1 MFISFFVNI
10 SLTLERKTCVKFAK
24 NILKKQKMKI
34 FKKALLLGFFFLSTL
49 TVFSQIKVTGK
60 VIDGDLNQPL
70 AGANVLVKGTSNGSI
85 TDFDGKFEVTTTL
98 KSGQISI
105 SYLGF
110 QTRTVSFT
118 VTGSSVDLGN
128 IIVSPDANQLAEV
141 VVVGRGIIDVAKERK
156 TPIAVSTI
164 KGVEIQEKVGTADVT
179 QTMVNTP
186 SVYVAGQAGGFGDS
200 RITVRGFQQDNTA
213 FLLNGQ
219 PINGME
225 DGLMYWSNWSG
236 ISDIANFIQI
246 QRGLGSSKLAISSVG
261 GTVNFV
267 TKATD
272 KKEGGFA
279 SMGVA
284 NNNYFKST
292 AAYNTGM
299 SAKGFGMSVMLS
311 HWQGAGYNQ
320 GTRGEGQNYFISF
333 GYKPNDRHNFNFLIT
348 GAPQSHDQNFTKRIS
363 DYLGFGRKYNNNFG
377 YLNGQYIS
385 ERTNFYHKPVA
396 NLNWDFDI
404 NETTSLSTVLYA
416 SWGRGGG
423 TGNYG
428 SGKRSIS
435 QFNPYIG
442 ENQNTYINYDQIFSE
457 NSADADGIGTS
468 SNYVIRASM
477 NNHAWYGL
485 VSNFKK
491 EINDNLNLNFG
502 LDLRTYNG
510 DHYRQVSNFLGLN
523 AWSES
528 RRLRDN
534 NHVIPNPNTLPSAT
548 NTVNQS
554 YSINPW
560 YAFFNSADDSQKI
573 DYDYSE
579 TISYGGVFGQL
590 EYSNENFSTFFQGAI
605 SNQSHQRFD
614 YYDYQAE
621 FQDSEKVSNVGYNVK
636 GGAAY
641 NFDGKHAFY
650 ANAGYYSRQP
660 YHDNI
665 YLNFTNQVN
674 PLTENEKVLGLEAGY
689 TFKSKL
695 FTGSLNA
702 YRTTWEDRVVTNSS
716 VRTTDGVIGTTPV
729 FTGDVIF
736 VTNQGVK
743 QVHSGLELDFVFKPF
758 DRLDVKG
765 FGSLG
770 NWEYDGNA
778 ITTTRDENL
787 NTLLVSETDLDGG
800 KVGDAAQTTWGLGAK
815 FEIFERFS
823 IDADWRNYYNLYS
836 NVAAKDNLELPS
848 FDLVDAGFS
857 YKMLVGKDK
866 QNAVNFRF
874 NVNNVFD
881 EVYLSELR
889 SNIKVTDN
897 IPASGSTPSPGTYQ
911 ANGRVYKGIADGNQG
926 FFGLGRTWNFTVRYN
941 F

>member
-1 MFISFFVNI
+1 
-10 SLTLERKTCVKFAK
+10 
-24 NILKKQKMKI
+24 MKI
-34 FKKALLLGFFFLSTL
+34 FKNALLFGFMFMSTL
-49 TVFSQIKVTGK
+49 TVFSQSKVTGT
-60 VIDGDLNQPL
+60 VIDGEFNQPL
-70 AGANVLVKGTSNGSI
+70 AGASVVVKGTTTGTA
-85 TDFDGKFEVTTTL
+85 TDFDGKFEITTSQ
-98 KSGQISI
+98 KSGEIVISF
-105 SYLGF
+105 LGYE
-110 QTRTVSFT
+110 TKTVSYT
-118 VTGSSVDLGN
+118 ITGNSVNVGN
-128 IIVSPDANQLAEV
+128 VVVSPEAGQLEEV
-141 VVVGRGIIDVAKERK
+141 ILVGKGIIDVAKERK

-164 KGVEIQEKVGTADVT
+164 KASEIQAKVGTSDVT
-179 QTMVNTP
+179 QAMVNTP
-186 SVYVAGQAGGFGDS
+186 SVYVAGQAGGYGDS

-225 DGLMYWSNWSG
+225 DGKMYWSNWSG
-236 ISDIANFIQI
+236 MSDIANFIQV

-272 KKEGGFA
+272 KKEGGFV

-284 NNNYFKST
+284 NSDYFKST

-299 SAKGFGMSVMLS
+299 NAKGFGMSIMMS
-311 HWQGAGYNQ
+311 HWQGDGYIQ

-348 GAPQSHDQNFTKRIS
+348 GAPQSHDQNFTKTIS
-363 DYLGFGRKYNNNFG
+363 SYLQYGRKYNNNWG
-377 YLNGQYIS
+377 TLNGKYLS

-396 NLNWDFDI
+396 NLNWDFNI

-428 SGKRSIS
+428 RGKR
-435 QFNPYIG
+435 
-442 ENQNTYINYDQIFSE
+442 TTSE
-457 NSADADGIGTS
+457 GYVDFDAIYANNIADTDGIGSNES
-468 SNYVIRASM
+468 SDPNRNNNYVIRASM

-485 VSNFKK
+485 VTNFKK
-491 EINDNLNLNFG
+491 ELNKNLNLNFG

-523 AWSES
+523 SWYET

-534 NHVIPNPNTLPSAT
+534 THFSNSSLPLGT

-554 YSINPW
+554 YNINPW
-560 YAFFNSADDSQKI
+560 YAFFNAADDNQKI

-590 EYSNENFSTFFQGAI
+590 EYSNDNFSAFFQGAI

-614 YYDYQAE
+614 YYDYQDQY
-621 FQDSEKVSNVGYNVK
+621 QDSEKVSNVGYNVK

-641 NFDGKHAFY
+641 NFAEKHSVY

-689 TFKSKL
+689 TFKTKM
-695 FTGSLNA
+695 FTASLNA
-702 YRTTWEDRVVTNSS
+702 YRTTWEDRVVASS
-716 VRTTDGVIGTTPV
+716 TVQTANGTIGTTPV
-729 FTGDVIF
+729 SAGDVLFIED
-736 VTNQGVK
+736 QGVK
-743 QVHSGLELDFVFKPF
+743 QVHSGLELDFAYKP
-758 DRLDVKG
+758 LDNFELKG
-765 FGSLG
+765 FASIG
-770 NWEYDGNA
+770 NWEYDGKA
-778 ITTTRDENL
+778 IRTTRDENL
-787 NTLLVSETDLDGG
+787 SPLLVAETDIDGG
-800 KVGDAAQTTWGLGAK
+800 KVGDAAQTTWGLGARYE
-815 FEIFERFS
+815 FLPRFS
-823 IDADWRNYYNLYS
+823 IDADWRNYDKLHA
-836 NVAAKDNLELPS
+836 NVPVKDNIELPS
-848 FDLVDAGFS
+848 YDLVDAGIS
-857 YKMLVGKDK
+857 YKMLVGKEK
-866 QNAVNFRF
+866 QNSVSFRF
-874 NVNNVFD
+874 NMNNVFD
-881 EVYLSELR
+881 EVYLSEI
-889 SNIKVTDN
+889 SAST
-897 IPASGSTPSPGTYQ
+897 ASGNVNGVFPATSTSTT
-911 ANGRVYKGIADGNQG
+911 YKGVDVRNNAYFG
-926 FFGLGRTWNFTVRYN
+926 FGRTWNFTIRYN

>member
-1 MFISFFVNI
+1 
-10 SLTLERKTCVKFAK
+10 
-24 NILKKQKMKI
+24 MKI
-34 FKKALLLGFFFLSTL
+34 FKNVLLIGFMFLSTL
-49 TVFSQIKVTGK
+49 TAFSQSKVTGT

-70 AGANVLVKGTSNGSI
+70 AGANVVVKGTSKGTV
-85 TDFDGKFEVTTTL
+85 TDFDGKFEISTTE
-98 KSGQISI
+98 KSGQIVV

-110 QTRTVSFT
+110 VTKTISFT
-118 VTGSSVDLGN
+118 ITGNSVNLGN
-128 IIVSPDANQLAEV
+128 IVVAPDASQLEEV
-141 VVVGRGIIDVAKERK
+141 VVIGKGIIDVAKERK

-164 KGVEIQEKVGTADVT
+164 KAVEIQEKVGTADVT
-179 QTMVNTP
+179 QAMVNTP
-186 SVYVAGQAGGFGDS
+186 SVYVAGQSGGYGDS

-225 DGLMYWSNWSG
+225 DGKMYWSNWSG
-236 ISDIANFIQI
+236 MSDIANFIQI

-267 TKATD
+267 TKATE
-272 KKEGGFA
+272 KSQGGFV

-284 NNNYFKST
+284 NSDYFKST
-292 AAYNTGM
+292 AAYNTGIM
-299 SAKGFGMSVMLS
+299 KNGFGASVMLS
-311 HWQGAGYNQ
+311 HWQGDGYNQ

-333 GYKPNDRHNFNFLIT
+333 GYKPNDKHNFNFLIT
-348 GAPQSHDQNFTKRIS
+348 GAPQQHDQNFTKRIS

-396 NLNWDFDI
+396 NLNWDFKI
-404 NETTSLSTVLYA
+404 NETTELSTVLYA

-435 QFNPYIG
+435 QFNPYTG
-442 ENQNTYINYDQIFSE
+442 ANQNTYIDYDQIYSN

-491 EINDNLNLNFG
+491 ELNENLNLNFG

-510 DHYRQVSNFLGLN
+510 DHYRQVSNFLGLD
-523 AWSES
+523 AWRES
-528 RRLRDN
+528 RFLRDN

-554 YSINPW
+554 YNINPW
-560 YAFFNSADDSQKI
+560 YAFFNAADDAQKI

-579 TISYGGVFGQL
+579 TISYGGVFGQI
-590 EYSNENFSTFFQGAI
+590 EYAKDNFSTFFQGAI
-605 SNQSHQRFD
+605 SNQTHQRFD
-614 YYDYQAE
+614 YYDYQDQY
-621 FQDSEKVSNVGYNVK
+621 QDSEKVSNVGYNVK
-636 GGAAY
+636 AGGAY
-641 NFDGKHAFY
+641 NFAEKHAVY

-689 TFKSKL
+689 TFKSKI
-695 FTGSLNA
+695 FTASVNA
-702 YRTTWEDRVVTNSS
+702 YRTTWEDRVVTTSNVQSAN
-716 VRTTDGVIGTTPV
+716 GVIGTTTV
-729 FTGDVIF
+729 LAGDVIF
-736 VTNQGVK
+736 TSNQGVK
-743 QVHSGLELDFVFKPF
+743 QIHSGVELDFVLKPINK
-758 DRLDVKG
+758 LDIKG
-765 FGSLG
+765 FASFG
-770 NWEYDGNA
+770 NWEYSGNA
-778 ITTTRDENL
+778 ISRKFDENL
-787 NTLLVSETDLDGG
+787 NLLLETETDLDGG

-815 FEIFERFS
+815 YEVFERFS
-823 IDADWRNYYNLYS
+823 VDADWRNYDNLYA
-836 NVAAKDNLELPS
+836 NVVAKDNLQLPS
-848 FDLVDAGFS
+848 YDLVDMGIS
-857 YKMLVGKDK
+857 YKMLVGKEK
-866 QNAVNFRF
+866 QNSVNFRF
-874 NVNNVFD
+874 NVNNLFD
-881 EVYLSELR
+881 EVYLSELTT
-889 SNIKVTDN
+889 NIKTDAF
-897 IPASGSTPSPGTYQ
+897 ISGNSGPTYQ
-911 ANGRVYKGIADGNQG
+911 SAGRVYKGIADGNQG
-926 FFGLGRTWNFTVRYN
+926 FFGLGRTWNFTLRYN

>member
-1 MFISFFVNI
+1 
-10 SLTLERKTCVKFAK
+10 
-24 NILKKQKMKI
+24 MKI
-34 FKKALLLGFFFLSTL
+34 FKNVLLIGFMFLSTL
-49 TVFSQIKVTGK
+49 TAFSQSKVTGT

-70 AGANVLVKGTSNGSI
+70 AGANVVVKGTSKGTV
-85 TDFDGKFEVTTTL
+85 TDFDGKFEISTTE
-98 KSGQISI
+98 KSGQIVV

-110 QTRTVSFT
+110 VTKTISFT
-118 VTGSSVDLGN
+118 ITGNSVNLGN
-128 IIVSPDANQLAEV
+128 IVVAPDASQLEEV
-141 VVVGRGIIDVAKERK
+141 VVIGKGIIDVAKERK

-164 KGVEIQEKVGTADVT
+164 KAVEIQEKVGTADVT
-179 QTMVNTP
+179 QAMVNTP
-186 SVYVAGQAGGFGDS
+186 SVYVAGQSGGYGDS

-225 DGLMYWSNWSG
+225 DGKMYWSNWSG
-236 ISDIANFIQI
+236 MSDIANFIQI

-272 KKEGGFA
+272 KKEGGFV

-284 NNNYFKST
+284 NSDYFKST

-299 SAKGFGMSVMLS
+299 NAKGFGMSIMMS
-311 HWQGAGYNQ
+311 HWQGDGYNQ

-333 GYKPNDRHNFNFLIT
+333 GYKPNDKHNFNFLIT

-363 DYLGFGRKYNNNFG
+363 DYLKYGRKYNNNWG
-377 YLNGQYIS
+377 TLNGEYLS
-385 ERTNFYHKPVA
+385 LRTNFYHKPVA
-396 NLNWDFDI
+396 NLNWDFNI
-404 NETTSLSTVLYA
+404 NSTTSLSTVLYA

-423 TGNYG
+423 TGDY
-428 SGKRSIS
+428 KARSYSI
-435 QFNPYIG
+435 PYTNG
-442 ENQNTYINYDQIFSE
+442 QINFDQIFANNLTAPGGVGSQPA
-457 NSADADGIGTS
+457 NML
-468 SNYVIRASM
+468 IRSSM

-485 VSNFKK
+485 VTNFKK
-491 EINDNLNLNFG
+491 ELNENLNLNFG

-523 AWSES
+523 SWTET
-528 RRLRDN
+528 RPLRDN
-534 NHVIPNPNTLPSAT
+534 THIVTTPSTLPVGS

-554 YSINPW
+554 YNINPW
-560 YAFFNSADDSQKI
+560 HAFFNTADDSQKI

-590 EYSNENFSTFFQGAI
+590 EYSNDNFSTFFQGAI

-614 YYDYQAE
+614 YYDYQDQY
-621 FQDSEKVSNVGYNVK
+621 QDSEKVSNVGYNVK

-641 NFDGKHAFY
+641 NFAEKHAVY

-689 TFKSKL
+689 TFKSKM
-695 FTGSLNA
+695 FTASLNA
-702 YRTTWEDRVVTNSS
+702 YRTTWEDRVVTTSTVQATNG
-716 VRTTDGVIGTTPV
+716 TIGTTPV
-729 FTGDVIF
+729 LAGDVIF
-736 VTNQGVK
+736 TENQGVK
-743 QVHSGLELDFVFKPF
+743 QIHSGLELDFVFKPTSNI
-758 DRLDVKG
+758 DVKG
-765 FGSLG
+765 FASMG
-770 NWEYDGNA
+770 NWEYADKA
-778 ITTTRDENL
+778 ISTKRDENL
-787 NTLLVSETDLDGG
+787 NPLLVTETDLDGG
-800 KVGDAAQTTWGLGAK
+800 KVGDAAQTTWGLGVK
-815 FEIFERFS
+815 YEFIKNFS
-823 IDADWRNYYNLYS
+823 IDADWRNYDKLYA

-848 FDLVDAGFS
+848 YDLVDAGIS

-866 QNAVNFRF
+866 QNSVNFRF
-874 NVNNVFD
+874 NMNNVFD
-881 EVYLSELR
+881 EVYLSELT
-889 SNIKVTDN
+889 SNIKTDAF
-897 IPASGSTPSPGTYQ
+897 ISGTSGPTYQ
-911 ANGRVYKGIADGNQG
+911 SAGRVYKGIADGNQG
-926 FFGLGRTWNFTVRYN
+926 YFGFGRTWNFTIRYN

>member
-1 MFISFFVNI
+1 MKFFKNALL
-10 SLTLERKTCVKFAK
+10 SGFMLLTL
-24 NILKKQKMKI
+24 
-34 FKKALLLGFFFLSTL
+34 S
-49 TVFSQIKVTGK
+49 VFSQSKVAGS
-60 VIDGDLNQPL
+60 VIDGELNQPL
-70 AGANVLVKGTSNGSI
+70 VGASVAIKGTTSGTV
-85 TDFDGKFEVTTTL
+85 TDFDGKFEISTSE
-98 KSGQISI
+98 KSGVIVI

-110 QTRTVSFT
+110 ETKT
-118 VTGSSVDLGN
+118 VTYTITGNSVNVGN
-128 IIVSPDANQLAEV
+128 VVLMPDASQLEEV
-141 VVVGRGIIDVAKERK
+141 VVVGKGIIDLAKERK

-164 KGVEIQEKVGTADVT
+164 KAAEIQAKVGTADVT
-179 QTMVNTP
+179 QAMVNTP
-186 SVYVAGQAGGFGDS
+186 SVYVAGQSGGYGDS

-225 DGLMYWSNWSG
+225 DGKMYWSNWSG
-236 ISDIANFIQI
+236 MSDIANFIQI

-272 KKEGGFA
+272 KKEGGSV

-284 NNNYFKST
+284 NSDYFKST
-292 AAYNTGM
+292 AMYNTGM
-299 SAKGFGMSVMLS
+299 MKNGFGASVMLS
-311 HWQGAGYNQ
+311 HWQGDGYNQ

-333 GYKPNDRHNFNFLIT
+333 GYKPNDKHNFNFLIT

-396 NLNWDFDI
+396 NLNWDFNI
-404 NETTSLSTVLYA
+404 NSTTSLSTVLYA

-435 QFNPYIG
+435 EINPYTG
-442 ENQNTYINYDQIFSE
+442 SSQNTYINFDQIYA
-457 NSADADGIGTS
+457 NNLADADGIGS
-468 SNYVIRASM
+468 GSNYAIRASM
-477 NNHAWYGL
+477 NNHAWYGI

-491 EINDNLNLNFG
+491 ELNKNLNLNFG

-510 DHYRQVSNFLGLN
+510 DHYRQISNFMGLN
-523 AWSES
+523 GWTES
-528 RRLRDN
+528 RFLRDN
-534 NHVIPNPNTLPSAT
+534 NHVIPNPNTLPSAS
-548 NTVNQS
+548 NTVTQS
-554 YSINPW
+554 YNINPW
-560 YAFFNSADDSQKI
+560 YAFFNTASDNQKI

-590 EYSNENFSTFFQGAI
+590 EYSNENLSAFFQGAV
-605 SNQSHQRFD
+605 SNQTHQRFD
-614 YYDYQAE
+614 YYDYQEAY
-621 FQDSEKVSNVGYNVK
+621 QDSEKVSNIGFNVK
-636 GGAAY
+636 AGGGY
-641 NFDGKHAFY
+641 MITENHSVY

-689 TFKSKL
+689 TFKSKI
-695 FTGSLNA
+695 FTASLNG
-702 YRTTWEDRVVTNSS
+702 YRTTWEDRVVTTSTVQAANA
-716 VRTTDGVIGTTPV
+716 VIGSTPV
-729 FTGDVIF
+729 LAGDVIF
-736 VTNQGVK
+736 TSNQGVK
-743 QVHSGLELDFVFKPF
+743 QVHSGIELDFIVKPV
-758 DRLDVKG
+758 DKLDIKG
-765 FGSLG
+765 FASFG
-770 NWEYDGNA
+770 NWEYEGKA
-778 ITTTRDENL
+778 ISRKFDENL
-787 NTLLVSETDLDGG
+787 NLLLETEADLDGG

-815 FEIFERFS
+815 YEIFERFS
-823 IDADWRNYYNLYS
+823 IDADWRNYDNLYA

-848 FDLVDAGFS
+848 YDLVDAGIS

-866 QNAVNFRF
+866 QNSVNFRF
-874 NVNNVFD
+874 NMNNVFD
-881 EVYLSELR
+881 EVYLSELT
-889 SNIKVTDN
+889 SNVKTDAF
-897 IPASGSTPSPGTYQ
+897 ISGTSGPTYQ
-911 ANGRVYKGIADGNQG
+911 SAGRVYKGIADGNFG
-926 FFGLGRTWNFTVRYN
+926 YFGLGRTWNFSIRYN

>member
-1 MFISFFVNI
+1 
-10 SLTLERKTCVKFAK
+10 
-24 NILKKQKMKI
+24 MKI
-34 FKKALLLGFFFLSTL
+34 FKNALLFGFMFISALN
-49 TVFSQIKVTGK
+49 VFSQSKVTGT
-60 VIDGDLNQPL
+60 VIDGEFNQPL
-70 AGANVLVKGTSNGSI
+70 SGASITIKGTAKGTT
-85 TDFDGKFEVTTTL
+85 TDFDGKFELSTEV
-98 KSGQISI
+98 KSGQIVI

-110 QTRTVSFT
+110 ETKTISFNI
-118 VTGSSVDLGN
+118 SNNSVDLGN
-128 IIVSPDANQLAEV
+128 IVLLTDASQLQEV
-141 VVVGRGIIDVAKERK
+141 VVIGKGIIDVAKERK

-164 KGVEIQEKVGTADVT
+164 KAVEIQEKVGTADVT
-179 QTMVNTP
+179 QAMVNTP
-186 SVYVAGQAGGFGDS
+186 SVYVAGQSGGYGDS

-225 DGLMYWSNWSG
+225 DGKMYWSNWSG
-236 ISDIANFIQI
+236 MSDIANFIQV

-272 KKEGGFA
+272 KKEGGFV

-284 NNNYFKST
+284 NSDYFKST

-299 SAKGFGMSVMLS
+299 NAKGFGMSIMMS
-311 HWQGAGYNQ
+311 HWQGDGYNQ

-333 GYKPNDRHNFNFLIT
+333 GYKPNDKHNFNFLIT
-348 GAPQSHDQNFTKRIS
+348 GAPQSHDQNFTKTIS
-363 DYLGFGRKYNNNFG
+363 SYLQYGRKYNNNWG
-377 YLNGQYIS
+377 TLNGNYLS

-396 NLNWDFDI
+396 NLNWDYNI

-428 SGKRSIS
+428 RGKR
-435 QFNPYIG
+435 
-442 ENQNTYINYDQIFSE
+442 TTSE
-457 NSADADGIGTS
+457 GYVDFDAIYANNIADSDGIGSAES
-468 SNYVIRASM
+468 SDPNRNNNYVIRASM

-485 VSNFKK
+485 VTNFKK
-491 EINDNLNLNFG
+491 ELNENLNLNFG

-523 AWSES
+523 SWYET

-534 NHVIPNPNTLPSAT
+534 THFSNSSLPLGT
-548 NTVNQS
+548 NTVTQS
-554 YSINPW
+554 YNINPW
-560 YAFFNSADDSQKI
+560 YAFFNTADNNQKI

-579 TISYGGVFGQL
+579 TISYGGVFSQL
-590 EYSNENFSTFFQGAI
+590 EYSNDNFSAFFQGAI

-614 YYDYQAE
+614 YYDYQDDY
-621 FQDSEKVSNVGYNVK
+621 QDSEKVSNVGYNVK

-641 NFDGKHAFY
+641 NFAEKHSVY

-689 TFKSKL
+689 TFKSKM
-695 FTGSLNA
+695 FSGSLNA
-702 YRTTWEDRVVTNSS
+702 YRTTWEDRVVTTSAVQATNG
-716 VRTTDGVIGTTPV
+716 TIGTTPV
-729 FTGDVIF
+729 LAGDVIF
-736 VTNQGVK
+736 TENQGVK
-743 QVHSGLELDFVFKPF
+743 QVHTGLELDFVFKPTSNI
-758 DRLDVKG
+758 DVKG
-765 FGSLG
+765 FVSMG
-770 NWEYDGNA
+770 NWEYADKA
-778 ITTTRDENL
+778 ISTKRDENL
-787 NTLLVSETDLDGG
+787 NPLLVTETDLDGG

-815 FEIFERFS
+815 YEFIKNFS
-823 IDADWRNYYNLYS
+823 IDADWRNYDKLYA

-848 FDLVDAGFS
+848 YDLVDAGIS

-866 QNAVNFRF
+866 QNSINFRF
-874 NVNNVFD
+874 NMNNIFD
-881 EVYLSELR
+881 EVYLSELT
-889 SNIKVTDN
+889 SNIKTDAF
-897 IPASGSTPSPGTYQ
+897 ISGNSGPTYQ
-911 ANGRVYKGIADGNQG
+911 SAGRVYKGIADGNQG
-926 FFGLGRTWNFTVRYN
+926 YFGLGRTWNFTLRYN

>member
-1 MFISFFVNI
+1 
-10 SLTLERKTCVKFAK
+10 
-24 NILKKQKMKI
+24 MKI
-34 FKKALLLGFFFLSTL
+34 FKNALLFGFMFISALN
-49 TVFSQIKVTGK
+49 VFSQSKVTGT
-60 VIDGDLNQPL
+60 VIDGEFNQPL
-70 AGANVLVKGTSNGSI
+70 SGASITIKGTAKGTT
-85 TDFDGKFEVTTTL
+85 TDFDGKFELSTEV
-98 KSGQISI
+98 KSGQIVI

-110 QTRTVSFT
+110 ETKTISFNI
-118 VTGSSVDLGN
+118 SNNSVDLGN
-128 IIVSPDANQLAEV
+128 IVLLTDASQLQEV
-141 VVVGRGIIDVAKERK
+141 VVIGKGIIDVAKERK

-164 KGVEIQEKVGTADVT
+164 KAVEIQEKVGTADVT
-179 QTMVNTP
+179 QAMVNTP
-186 SVYVAGQAGGFGDS
+186 SVYVAGQSGGYGDS

-225 DGLMYWSNWSG
+225 DGKMYWSNWSG
-236 ISDIANFIQI
+236 MSDIANFIQV

-272 KKEGGFA
+272 KKEGGFV

-284 NNNYFKST
+284 NSDYFKST

-299 SAKGFGMSVMLS
+299 NAKGFGMSIMMS
-311 HWQGAGYNQ
+311 HWQGDGYNQ

-333 GYKPNDRHNFNFLIT
+333 GYKPNDKHNFNFLIT
-348 GAPQSHDQNFTKRIS
+348 GAPQSHDQNFTKTIS
-363 DYLGFGRKYNNNFG
+363 SYLQYGRKYNNNWG
-377 YLNGQYIS
+377 TLNGNYLS

-396 NLNWDFDI
+396 NLNWDFNI

-428 SGKRSIS
+428 RGKRTTPEGYVDFDAIYA
-435 QFNPYIG
+435 NNI
-442 ENQNTYINYDQIFSE
+442 
-457 NSADADGIGTS
+457 ADTDGIGSNES
-468 SNYVIRASM
+468 SDPNRNNNYVIRASM

-485 VSNFKK
+485 VTNFKK
-491 EINDNLNLNFG
+491 ELNENLNLNFG

-523 AWSES
+523 SWYET

-534 NHVIPNPNTLPSAT
+534 THFSNSSLPLGT
-548 NTVNQS
+548 NTVTQS
-554 YSINPW
+554 YNINPW
-560 YAFFNSADDSQKI
+560 YAFFNTADNNQKI

-579 TISYGGVFGQL
+579 TISYGGVFSQL
-590 EYSNENFSTFFQGAI
+590 EYSNDNFSAFFQGAI

-614 YYDYQAE
+614 YYDYQDE

-641 NFDGKHAFY
+641 NFAEKHSVY

-689 TFKSKL
+689 TFKSKM
-695 FTGSLNA
+695 FSGSLNA
-702 YRTTWEDRVVTNSS
+702 YRTTWEDRVVTTSAVQATNG
-716 VRTTDGVIGTTPV
+716 TIGTTPV
-729 FTGDVIF
+729 LAGDVIF
-736 VTNQGVK
+736 TENQGVK
-743 QVHSGLELDFVFKPF
+743 QVHTGLELDFVFKPTSNI
-758 DRLDVKG
+758 DVKG
-765 FGSLG
+765 FVSMG
-770 NWEYDGNA
+770 NWEYADKA
-778 ITTTRDENL
+778 ISTKRDENL
-787 NTLLVSETDLDGG
+787 NPLLVTETDLDGG

-815 FEIFERFS
+815 YEFIKNFS
-823 IDADWRNYYNLYS
+823 IDADWRNYDKLYA

-848 FDLVDAGFS
+848 YDLVDAGIS

-866 QNAVNFRF
+866 QNSINFRF
-874 NVNNVFD
+874 NMNNIFD
-881 EVYLSELR
+881 EVYLSELT
-889 SNIKVTDN
+889 SNIKTDAF
-897 IPASGSTPSPGTYQ
+897 ISGNSGPTYQ
-911 ANGRVYKGIADGNQG
+911 SAGRVYKGIADGNQG
-926 FFGLGRTWNFTVRYN
+926 YFGLGRTWNFTLRYN